1 MRFLR
6 SEEEREERAR
16 LAEERRFRDE
26 NPDRRWEYFV
36 LRVGMKA
43 RVDNELNELGSKG
56 WQLVQVVETDGHLA
70 FYMEREILPL
80 ERVDE
85 DNETDAVALGREE
98 VRGNA

>member
-1 MRFLR
+1 MRFLK
-6 SEEEREERAR
+6 SDEERASRAR
-16 LAEERRFRDE
+16 LAEERRLRDE

-56 WQLVQVVETDGHLA
+56 WQLVQVVEADGHLA

-80 ERVDE
+80 EPVE
-85 DNETDAVALGREE
+85 DETDGVPLAREDGE
-98 VRGNA
+98 PEEEG

>member
-6 SEEEREERAR
+6 SEEERAEQAR
-16 LAEERRFRDE
+16 FAEERRFRDE

-56 WQLVQVVETDGHLA
+56 WQLVQVVEVDGHLA
-70 FYMEREILPL
+70 FYLEREIVP
-80 ERVDE
+80 EDE
-85 DNETDAVALGREE
+85 LVAGADEAAGAADEADE
-98 VRGNA
+98 VA

>member
-1 MRFLR
+1 MRFLK
-6 SEEEREERAR
+6 SDEERASR
-16 LAEERRFRDE
+16 AQLAEERRLRDE

-70 FYMEREILPL
+70 FYMEREIVPL
-80 ERVDE
+80 EFATDE
-85 DNETDAVALGREE
+85 TGELPAHEAGDD
-98 VRGNA
+98 